1 MTRTTQT
8 AQSRRPVNRTD
19 LRVGARTTAAL
30 LLSIGVTF
38 ATPASAQDANPA
50 RPDLLAD
57 LQACRDI
64 DDPARRLACFD
75 RASASLLAARD
86 SGEVRVVDREEVQQ
100 TRRGL
105 FGFTLPKLGIFGAG
119 DDEQLDT
126 LESTITGVSRVGRNG
141 YRIRIE
147 EGSVWQIDSAP
158 SRLRTPE
165 PGDAIVLKKASLNS
179 FFIRIAGQ
187 IGVKGRR
194 VE

>member
-1 MTRTTQT
+1 MIREIAIASVPLQKDPPQLLIRRRT
-8 AQSRRPVNRTD
+8 
-19 LRVGARTTAAL
+19 
-30 LLSIGVTF
+30 
-38 ATPASAQDANPA
+38 ATPFLLAVGLAFGTPAAAQQSIAE
-50 RPDLLAD
+50 RPDLLGD
-57 LQACRDI
+57 LQSCRSI
-64 DDPARRLACFD
+64 EDPARRLACFD
-75 RASASLLAARD
+75 RAAETLLTARENGD
-86 SGEVRVVDREEVQQ
+86 VRVVDREEIQD

-119 DDEQLDT
+119 DDEQLDM

-147 EGSVWQIDSAP
+147 EGSIWQIDSAP
-158 SRLRTPE
+158 SRLRTPK

>member
-1 MTRTTQT
+1 MIRTTET
-8 AQSRRPVNRTD
+8 AQSRRPVNRAD
-19 LRVGARTTAAL
+19 LRVGAHAASAL
-30 LLSIGVTF
+30 LLSVGVAF

-57 LQACRDI
+57 LQSCRDI

-75 RASASLLAARD
+75 RAASSLLAARD

-158 SRLRTPE
+158 SRLRTPK

>member
-1 MTRTTQT
+1 MTRTTHT
-8 AQSRRPVNRTD
+8 APSRRPVNRTD
-19 LRVGARTTAAL
+19 LRVGPRAAAAL
-30 LLSIGVTF
+30 LLSIGATF
-38 ATPASAQDANPA
+38 ATPASAQDANAA

-57 LQACRDI
+57 LQSCRNI
-64 DDPARRLACFD
+64 DDPAQRLACFG

-105 FGFTLPKLGIFGAG
+105 FGFTLPKLGLFGAG

-158 SRLRTPE
+158 SRLRTPK

>member
-1 MTRTTQT
+1 MNCVT
-8 AQSRRPVNRTD
+8 AIA
-19 LRVGARTTAAL
+19 RVHSFMQFKSSSIRSGKMAIVGLGLAFAAPGAAQNT
-30 LLSIGVTF
+30 
-38 ATPASAQDANPA
+38 SAD
-50 RPDLLAD
+50 RPDLLAE
-57 LQACRDI
+57 LQSCREITAAAD
-64 DDPARRLACFD
+64 RLACFD
-75 RASASLLAARD
+75 RASASLIAARE
-86 SGEVRVVDREEVQQ
+86 SGEVRVVDREEIRE

-105 FGFTLPKLGIFGAG
+105 FGFTLPKFGTFGSG
-119 DDEQLDT
+119 DEEQLDL

-158 SRLRTPE
+158 SRLRAPK

>member
-1 MTRTTQT
+1 MIRDT
-8 AQSRRPVNRTD
+8 AIASAQRQQDSRNPLACGR
-19 LRVGARTTAAL
+19 AAAL
-30 LLSIGVTF
+30 LLLATGVAF
-38 ATPASAQDANPA
+38 GSPVAAQQSNAD
-50 RPDLLAD
+50 RPDLLAG
-57 LQACRDI
+57 LQSCSAI
-64 DDPARRLACFD
+64 EDPARRLACFD
-75 RASASLLAARD
+75 RAAASLLAARD
-86 SGEVRVVDREEVQQ
+86 SGEVRVVDREEVQE
-100 TRRGL
+100 TRRSL

-119 DDEQLDT
+119 DDEQLDE

-147 EGSVWQIDSAP
+147 EGSTWQIDSAP
-158 SRLRTPE
+158 SRLRTPK

>member
-1 MTRTTQT
+1 MIRTTET
-8 AQSRRPVNRTD
+8 AQSRRPVNRAD
-19 LRVGARTTAAL
+19 LRVGAHAASAL
-30 LLSIGVTF
+30 LLSIGVAF
-38 ATPASAQDANPA
+38 ATPASAQDTNAA

-57 LQACRDI
+57 LQSCRDI

-75 RASASLLAARD
+75 RAAGSLLDARD

-105 FGFTLPKLGIFGAG
+105 FGFTLPKLGIFGSG
-119 DDEQLDT
+119 DNEQLDT

-158 SRLRTPE
+158 SRLRTPK
-165 PGDAIVLKKASLNS
+165 PGDAIALKKASLNS

>member
-1 MTRTTQT
+1 M
-8 AQSRRPVNRTD
+8 NRDTE
-19 LRVGARTTAAL
+19 
-30 LLSIGVTF
+30 S
-38 ATPASAQDANPA
+38 ASAQRQGDPLDPRTRGRARTIFLVAAGLALGAPA
-50 RPDLLAD
+50 AAQQESAERPDLLAD
-57 LQACRDI
+57 LQSCRNIEDS
-64 DDPARRLACFD
+64 ARRLACFD
-75 RASASLLAARD
+75 RAAGSLLAARD
-86 SGEVRVVDREEVQQ
+86 SGEVRVVDREEVQE

-119 DDEQLDT
+119 DDEQLDM

-141 YRIRIE
+141 YRIQIE
-147 EGSVWQIDSAP
+147 EGSMWQVDSAP
-158 SRLRTPE
+158 SRLRVPK

>member
-1 MTRTTQT
+1 MIRHTEITS
-8 AQSRRPVNRTD
+8 AMRRRNPHSYIGSG
-19 LRVGARTTAAL
+19 GAAAMLVL
-30 LLSIGVTF
+30 LTGLALG
-38 ATPASAQDANPA
+38 TPASAQQSNVE
-50 RPDLLAD
+50 RPDMLAD
-57 LQACRDI
+57 LQSCRAI
-64 DDPARRLACFD
+64 DDPTRRLACFD
-75 RASASLLAARD
+75 RASATLLAARD
-86 SGEVRVVDREEVQQ
+86 SGEVRVVDREEVQE

-141 YRIRIE
+141 YRIRIK
-147 EGSVWQIDSAP
+147 EGSIWQIDSAP
-158 SRLRTPE
+158 SRLRSPR

>member
-1 MTRTTQT
+1 MIRDT
-8 AQSRRPVNRTD
+8 A
-19 LRVGARTTAAL
+19 
-30 LLSIGVTF
+30 I
-38 ATPASAQDANPA
+38 ASAQRQQDSRNPLA
-50 RPDLLAD
+50 CWRAISFLLLATGVAFGSPAAAQQSNADRPDLLAG
-57 LQACRDI
+57 LQSCSAI
-64 DDPARRLACFD
+64 EDPARRLACFD
-75 RASASLLAARD
+75 RAAASLLAARD
-86 SGEVRVVDREEVQQ
+86 SGEVRVVDREEVQE
-100 TRRGL
+100 TRRSL

-119 DDEQLDT
+119 DDEQLDE

-147 EGSVWQIDSAP
+147 EGSTWQIDSAP
-158 SRLRTPE
+158 SRLRTPK

>member
-1 MTRTTQT
+1 MTRTTET
-8 AQSRRPVNRTD
+8 APPRRPMNCTN
-19 LRVGARTTAAL
+19 LRVGARTAAAL
-30 LLSIGVTF
+30 MLWIGVTF
-38 ATPASAQDANPA
+38 ATPASAQDANST

-57 LQACRDI
+57 LQSCRDI

-126 LESTITGVSRVGRNG
+126 LESTITSISRVGRNG

-158 SRLRTPE
+158 SRLRTPK